1 MTRPFRDYGDPP
13 PNYVFEGDLEWAL
26 RKLRPWAVSI
36 SVLVLTFLA
45 AHVGIAEMKQRPVE
59 RVLVAE
65 IWR

>member
-1 MTRPFRDYGDPP
+1 MRPFVDLCDPP
-13 PNYVFEGDLEWAL
+13 PNYVSESDVEWAL

-59 RVLVAE
+59 RVMLAE